1 MARARGDAAA
11 AADLMAQACADLMA
25 RRPAHKHKHKHG
37 ASLNVASILTATVLD
52 LMALTIDLTVHKLD
66 SAVLAS
72 IRRR

>member
-11 AADLMAQACADLMA
+11 AADLMA
-25 RRPAHKHKHKHG
+25 RRPAHKHKHKQG
-37 ASLNVASILTATVLD
+37 ASFLNLASILTATVLD
-52 LMALTIDLTVHKLD
+52 LMALTIDLTVHELD

>member
-25 RRPAHKHKHKHG
+25 RRPAHKHKNG
-37 ASLNVASILTATVLD
+37 ASSLNLASILTDTVLD
-52 LMALTIDLTVHKLD
+52 LMALTIDLTVHELD

-72 IRRR
+72 IRQR